1 MSERLKDKIQLI
13 IEETG
18 CDSEQ
23 AQLVLNSTDNNV
35 EKAIKIINSLLK
47 QIVVLKGKF
56 RAENSS
62 IYGLLILIADIKLNQ
77 VLRLANIVTY
87 NPGIY
92 QTSLEKP
99 WHDFER
105 NLYALKLG
113 EGSLQEL
120 TQKLQEH
127 IKNWIGSDKKDE
139 LFEAL
144 IQNNREELEK
154 QLISR
159 IELLSQ
165 DENIKLDIRL
175 EEVNLLQFKELKEK
189 IDEDIAKLQLREVMV
204 KPEEAMSLVLQV
216 EIVTSAEKK
225 GIPAADLQPGAMIWA
240 KINDQRDI
248 AQYLAKLLG
257 GRIKKNGSK
266 EEIIP
271 LTVPVEEVTR
281 GPEGATVKVRFGPA
295 VIGEMLLGEEERVTV
310 MDTGSKIG
318 RLWKDMLKIFSLQ
331 K

>member
-56 RAENSS
+56 RAENS

-87 NPGIY
+87 NPNIY

-105 NLYALKLG
+105 NLYALRLG
-113 EGSLQEL
+113 EGSLQDL

-127 IKNWIGSDKKDE
+127 IKNLISSDKKDE

-144 IQNNREELEK
+144 IQNNREALEK
-154 QLISR
+154 QLIGK
-159 IELLSQ
+159 IEMVSQ
-165 DENIKLDIRL
+165 DENIKLDILL

-189 IDEDIAKLQLREVMV
+189 VDEDIAKLQLREVLV

-216 EIVTSAEKK
+216 EMVTSADKK
-225 GIPAADLQPGAMIWA
+225 GIPAGDLQPGAMVWA
-240 KINDQRDI
+240 RINDQRDI

-257 GRIKKNGSK
+257 GRVKKNGVK

-271 LTVPVEEVTR
+271 LAVPVEEVSI
-281 GPEGATVKVRFGPA
+281 GGEGTSIKVRFGPA
-295 VIGEMLLGEEERVTV
+295 VIGEAIMAEDERVTV
-310 MDTGSKIG
+310 MDASSKIG